1 MTKPTKDTTK
11 AATEPKPKA
20 AARKRKATAPSP
32 VALAAALND
41 ERAVDETAAERG
53 AARSDV
59 VPAPVATAIAPPVSE
74 AATAPVPAAAA
85 PTAPSAPSAPSAAGA
100 ASAAAGAELA
110 PDGSFADRVR
120 SRTGKADLLV
130 FRVGTE
136 LFAAVLTA
144 IEEALELPRLSHL
157 PEMPPS
163 MLGVISLRGRMLPA
177 YSPARHLGVALA
189 REDAAAL
196 VLRAGDRRVALAV
209 DDVDDV
215 LTVDLAALRPPPIV
229 GGEERDAVLL
239 GVADRGGVLVA
250 VLDADALVTAC
261 LFDQA
266 LEIA

>member
-11 AATEPKPKA
+11 ATTEPKPKA
-20 AARKRKATAPSP
+20 AARKRKAAAPEP
-32 VALAAALND
+32 VESA
-41 ERAVDETAAERG
+41 
-53 AARSDV
+53 
-59 VPAPVATAIAPPVSE
+59 PAATAIAAPPSGAT
-74 AATAPVPAAAA
+74 AAPVHAPVP
-85 PTAPSAPSAPSAAGA
+85 SAPIV
-100 ASAAAGAELA
+100 AELA
-110 PDGSFADRVR
+110 PDASFADRVR
-120 SRTGKADLLV
+120 SRTGTADLLV

-136 LFAAVLTA
+136 LFGAVLTA

-189 REDAAAL
+189 RKDAAAL

-215 LTVDLAALRPPPIV
+215 LTVDLAGLRPPPIV

-261 LFDQA
+261 LFDKA

>member
-85 PTAPSAPSAPSAAGA
+85 PTAPSAPSAAGA
-100 ASAAAGAELA
+100 ASAAAVAELA

-229 GGEERDAVLL
+229 AGEERDAVLL

>member
-11 AATEPKPKA
+11 ATTEPKPKA
-20 AARKRKATAPSP
+20 TARKRKAAVPEP
-32 VALAAALND
+32 VAPEQVATQPVAPA
-41 ERAVDETAAERG
+41 
-53 AARSDV
+53 
-59 VPAPVATAIAPPVSE
+59 VPAPVSE
-74 AATAPVPAAAA
+74 AAAAPVHA
-85 PTAPSAPSAPSAAGA
+85 TAPSATAV
-100 ASAAAGAELA
+100 AELA
-110 PDGSFADRVR
+110 PDASLADRVR

-229 GGEERDAVLL
+229 AGEERDAVLL

>member
-20 AARKRKATAPSP
+20 AARKKKATVASP
-32 VALAAALND
+32 VELAAALND

-85 PTAPSAPSAPSAAGA
+85 PTAPSAPSAASA

>member
-11 AATEPKPKA
+11 ATTEPKPKA
-20 AARKRKATAPSP
+20 AARKRKAAAPEP
-32 VALAAALND
+32 V
-41 ERAVDETAAERG
+41 G
-53 AARSDV
+53 S
-59 VPAPVATAIAPPVSE
+59 APVATPVPTPVAE
-74 AATAPVPAAAA
+74 AAVAPVHA
-85 PTAPSAPSAPSAAGA
+85 PVPSAPSAATA
-100 ASAAAGAELA
+100 PSAPIVAELA
-110 PDGSFADRVR
+110 PDASFADRVR
-120 SRTGKADLLV
+120 SRTGTADLLV

-136 LFAAVLTA
+136 LFGAVLTA

-157 PEMPPS
+157 PGMPPS

-189 REDAAAL
+189 RKDAAAL

-215 LTVDLAALRPPPIV
+215 LTVDLAGLRPPPIV

-261 LFDQA
+261 LFDKA

>member
-11 AATEPKPKA
+11 PTTEPKPKA
-20 AARKRKATAPSP
+20 TARKKKATVPAP
-32 VALAAALND
+32 
-41 ERAVDETAAERG
+41 AE
-53 AARSDV
+53 
-59 VPAPVATAIAPPVSE
+59 PAPVATAVAAPIAD
-74 AATAPVPAAAA
+74 AAAAPVPAPAPAAPAA
-85 PTAPSAPSAPSAAGA
+85 PTAPSVPSV
-100 ASAAAGAELA
+100 AELA
-110 PDGSFADRVR
+110 PDASFADRVR
-120 SRTGKADLLV
+120 SRTGTADLLV

-189 REDAAAL
+189 RKDAAAL

-215 LTVDLAALRPPPIV
+215 LTVDLAGLRPPPIV
-229 GGEERDAVLL
+229 AGEERDAVLL

>member
-1 MTKPTKDTTK
+1 MTKPTKSTTK
-11 AATEPKPKA
+11 ATTEPKPKA
-20 AARKRKATAPSP
+20 TARKRKAAVSSP
-32 VALAAALND
+32 
-41 ERAVDETAAERG
+41 AEL
-53 AARSDV
+53 
-59 VPAPVATAIAPPVSE
+59 APVATAVAAPLAE
-74 AATAPVPAAAA
+74 AVAAPVHA
-85 PTAPSAPSAPSAAGA
+85 TAPSAATV
-100 ASAAAGAELA
+100 AEIA
-110 PDGSFADRVR
+110 PDASFADRVR

-136 LFAAVLTA
+136 LFAAALTA

-215 LTVDLAALRPPPIV
+215 LTVDLNGLRPPPTV
-229 GGEERDAVLL
+229 AGEERDAVLL